1 LTYRIRWLRGALR
14 DLNAHAAWLKQFP
27 QAKPTETI
35 NLIRATAI
43 RLALLGDVGRPD
55 GGGGRRTILVSGR
68 PYRLVYRVA
77 GDAIEIIAVFHTAQ
91 DR

>member
-1 LTYRIRWLRGALR
+1 
-14 DLNAHAAWLKQFP
+14 
-27 QAKPTETI
+27 
-35 NLIRATAI
+35 
-43 RLALLGDVGRPD
+43 
-55 GGGGRRTILVSGR
+55 VSGR